1 MFSISLSILGGI
13 LYSIAPVFANYKAS
27 LASLALG
34 RILGGLGRANSA
46 LTFAYVA
53 RACQA
58 NERTSISSLLGG
70 VQMIGMAIA
79 PLFSAFLS
87 NADFDLFGIHF
98 NHLNGV
104 GLFIILINLTSQVL
118 IYLFLPDL
126 PQSDDENANDEEQ
139 ESEWL
144 RMFRC
149 ILSNPHIGVPFLTVF
164 IFNFNW
170 QFIETTL
177 APSGQ
182 DALQLV
188 SFCILVFM
196 NCSDIISFI
205 N

>member
-1 MFSISLSILGGI
+1 MTSISLSVLGGI
-13 LYSIAPVFANYKAS
+13 LYSIAPAFANQKTA

-34 RILGGLGRANSA
+34 RILGGLGQANSA

-58 NERTSISSLLGG
+58 SERTSISSLLGG
-70 VQMIGMAIA
+70 FQMIGMAIA
-79 PLFSAFLS
+79 PLFSVFLS
-87 NADFDLFGIHF
+87 NVDFDLFGIHF
-98 NHLNGV
+98 NHLNSV
-104 GLFIILINLTSQVL
+104 GLLIILINLTSQVM
-118 IYLFLPDL
+118 IHFFLPDL
-126 PQSDDENANDEEQ
+126 PKSDEVENDQEQ

-170 QFIETTL
+170 QFIETAL

-188 SFCILVFM
+188 SSLHFCFWYYW
-196 NCSDIISFI
+196 FH
-205 N
+205 